1 MISIV
6 ESSTETANVAS
17 PDVAPPLRP
26 SPATTDVISPATPTN
41 WFEDTDKLAPAIAVK
56 KSPIAS
62 LLTPLSVASKN
73 TSESAPSAIAASDI
87 PAAVKYEPV
96 AELRDVLALLA
107 VNEFNDVFKIESPA
121 LSPSLLNDSVEPS
134 KSTDKVEPPP
144 PAIPLPCDATLKFS
158 EPSASKPVPAK
169 SHTSISKVIVESPA
183 AFNVN
188 EPPVFKPSPAVNVI
202 VESLTLANSETCEDE
217 DTIPEPLK
225 SNELVVNSTFVLP
238 PWPRMCNFL
247 ASVS

>member
-87 PAAVKYEPV
+87 PAAVKNEPV

-107 VNEFNDVFKIESPA
+107 VNEFNDVFKIPSLA
-121 LSPSLLNDSVEPS
+121 LSPLAPTDKVEPS
-134 KSTDKVEPPP
+134 KSIDNAEPAPP
-144 PAIPLPCDATLKFS
+144 VKPLPAAAAAILKFS

-169 SHTSISKVIVESPA
+169 SDASIS
-183 AFNVN
+183 NVTELFPLWLVVN
-188 EPPVFKPSPAVNVI
+188 VPPVFKPSPAVIVK
-202 VESLTLANSETCEDE
+202 VESLIPANSYT
-217 DTIPEPLK
+217 
-225 SNELVVNSTFVLP
+225 
-238 PWPRMCNFL
+238 
-247 ASVS
+247 